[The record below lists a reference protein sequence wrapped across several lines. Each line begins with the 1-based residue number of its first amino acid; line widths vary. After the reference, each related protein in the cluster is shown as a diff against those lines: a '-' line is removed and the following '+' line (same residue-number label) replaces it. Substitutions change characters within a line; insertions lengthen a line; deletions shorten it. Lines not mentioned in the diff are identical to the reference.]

1 MYLHLMNSTG
11 IVSNRDTD
19 FREDAETPL
28 SEVMTTDLIVAQEPC
43 TLAEANLI
51 LRESKKGYVWPD
63 VSAQEIMNQWKGCI
77 PFVSSR
83 ARALGC
89 NHEPYLTDDAV

>member
-1 MYLHLMNSTG
+1 MRLVYSTG

-19 FREDAETPL
+19 FREDADTPL

-51 LRESKKGYVWPD
+51 LRESKKGYV
-63 VSAQEIMNQWKGCI
+63 
-77 PFVSSR
+77 
-83 ARALGC
+83 
-89 NHEPYLTDDAV
+89 